1 MPSLSNYIGKCTSIC
16 SVLPDPI
23 QAFSRC
29 HSPYKSQT
37 ENRDEVVK
45 IVGASA
51 QLLASIDMDTS
62 PNLVLLGTI
71 DITRENKYIK
81 EIHFPIVLE
90 DSSLT

>member
-1 MPSLSNYIGKCTSIC
+1 MAQGHICLS
-16 SVLPDPI
+16 
-23 QAFSRC
+23 
-29 HSPYKSQT
+29 
-37 ENRDEVVK
+37 EVVK

>member
-1 MPSLSNYIGKCTSIC
+1 MQDLISSWGP
-16 SVLPDPI
+16 PI
-23 QAFSRC
+23 QAFRRC

>member
-1 MPSLSNYIGKCTSIC
+1 M
-16 SVLPDPI
+16 LPDPI

-37 ENRDEVVK
+37 ENRDDVVK

-71 DITRENKYIK
+71 DITRKNKYIK

>member
-1 MPSLSNYIGKCTSIC
+1 MPSLSNCIGKCTSIC
-16 SVLPDPI
+16 SVLPGPI

>member
-1 MPSLSNYIGKCTSIC
+1 
-16 SVLPDPI
+16 VLPDPI

-45 IVGASA
+45 IVVASA
-51 QLLASIDMDTS
+51 QLLASIDMNTS

-71 DITRENKYIK
+71 DITREKYIK

>member
-1 MPSLSNYIGKCTSIC
+1 MPSLSNCIGKFTSIC
-16 SVLPDPI
+16 FVLPNPI

-71 DITRENKYIK
+71 DITRKK
-81 EIHFPIVLE
+81 IHQRDPLPN
-90 DSSLT
+90 STRR